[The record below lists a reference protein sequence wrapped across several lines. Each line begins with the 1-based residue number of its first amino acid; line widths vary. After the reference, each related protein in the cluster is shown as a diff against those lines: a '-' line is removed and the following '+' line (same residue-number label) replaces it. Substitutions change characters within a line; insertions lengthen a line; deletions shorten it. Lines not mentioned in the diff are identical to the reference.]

1 MEQPKNNKEPKKQT
15 LFEDLVQQANQY
27 NYGAHPNG
35 RIPGSKKLTVLDL
48 LRVNNQDDD
57 KAPQLLPFQMN
68 TFVEALGDVY
78 VQLIEVQK
86 MVASAYKSSV
96 TKDTN
101 KIKDTLV
108 KINKNLQKQKSMV
121 KECGK
126 LIDKIN

>member
-1 MEQPKNNKEPKKQT
+1 MEHSKNNKEQEKQT

-27 NYGAHPNG
+27 SYGAHPSG

-57 KAPQLLPFQMN
+57 KAPQVLPFQMN

-86 MVASAYKSSV
+86 MIASAYKSSV

-101 KIKDTLV
+101 KIKKTLV
-108 KINKNLQKQKSMV
+108 EINKNIQEQKQMV
-121 KECGK
+121 KKCGK
-126 LIDKIN
+126 LIDKIS

>member
-1 MEQPKNNKEPKKQT
+1 MKHSKNNDQQEKQT

-27 NYGAHPNG
+27 QAGAHPMG
-35 RIPGSKKLTVLDL
+35 RVPGSKKLTVLDL
-48 LRVNNQDDD
+48 LRVNDEDDD
-57 KAPQLLPFQMN
+57 KAPQILPFQMN

-78 VQLIEVQK
+78 VQLVEVQK

-96 TKDTN
+96 VKDTN
-101 KIKDTLV
+101 KIKNTLV
-108 KINKNLQKQKSMV
+108 TINKNIQKQKQMV